1 MKQYIIKRL
10 LLIIITLFGLIT
22 ITFIVARV
30 APGDPARVAAG
41 PDATEEMVQV
51 LREEFGLNK
60 NLFLQYVDY
69 IRGLLTGNLGRSIR
83 TQHDVVADLVRL
95 FPATFELTVFS
106 LVLAVVLG
114 IPLGVICAVYRD
126 GPLDH
131 LARVFSVSGL
141 AVPMFWLG
149 LMLQLIF
156 SLKFDLFPVGGR
168 LGMLTQAP
176 PAITHLYLI
185 DSLIAGEWSTFWEA
199 LKHIFLPAVVLS
211 FPALASIIRVNRA
224 DMLEVLNRDF
234 ITSARAHG
242 ISRFR
247 IVTQYALKNAMIPT
261 TTMIGLRFG
270 WMLGGTILVET
281 VFDWPGIGQYAVQSA
296 IFSDFQPIMGATL
309 VIGFSFMMANLI
321 IDLLY
326 GWLDPRVRYD

>member
-22 ITFIVARV
+22 ITFMVARV

-95 FPATFELTVFS
+95 FPATFELTIFS
-106 LVLAVVLG
+106 LLLAVVLG

-156 SLKFDLFPVGGR
+156 ALKFDLFPVGGR

-185 DSLIAGEWSTFWEA
+185 DSLIAGKWSVFFEA
-199 LKHIFLPAVVLS
+199 LQHIFLPAVVLS
-211 FPALASIIRVNRA
+211 FPALASII
-224 DMLEVLNRDF
+224 
-234 ITSARAHG
+234 
-242 ISRFR
+242 
-247 IVTQYALKNAMIPT
+247 P
-261 TTMIGLRFG
+261 
-270 WMLGGTILVET
+270 
-281 VFDWPGIGQYAVQSA
+281 
-296 IFSDFQPIMGATL
+296 
-309 VIGFSFMMANLI
+309 
-321 IDLLY
+321 
-326 GWLDPRVRYD
+326 